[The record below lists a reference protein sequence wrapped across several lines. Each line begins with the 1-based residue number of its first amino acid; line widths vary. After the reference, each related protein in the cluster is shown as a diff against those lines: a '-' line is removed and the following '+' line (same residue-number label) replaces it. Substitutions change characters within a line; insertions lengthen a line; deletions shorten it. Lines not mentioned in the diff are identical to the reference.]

1 MSFPGTGPGS
11 APAAVESA
19 HNAAMG
25 AKHFAVV
32 QRQGEHTTE
41 LGSYHDKNVAE
52 AALEEMVAKGFPR
65 EELSV
70 RRVKG
75 TKS

>member
-1 MSFPGTGPGS
+1 MGSSGTGPGS

-19 HNAAMG
+19 HNASMG
-25 AKHFAVV
+25 AK
-32 QRQGEHTTE
+32 R
-41 LGSYHDKNVAE
+41 YKNVAQ

-75 TKS
+75 DRS